1 MDKKLKLQDEVF
13 SLFFS
18 QRVWPRGDKNEKSL
32 VKIDVLVK
40 VKKGGQSPTSN
51 SNATRGT
58 FYV

>member
-1 MDKKLKLQDEVF
+1 MKS
-13 SLFFS
+13 SLFS
-18 QRVWPRGDKNEKSL
+18 SL
-32 VKIDVLVK
+32 KGFGQEEIKMKKAWVKIDVLVK